1 MKSYFVKASEAGWP
15 VLDRVIGRAQGVDK
29 AVELPVF
36 CVIKVM
42 AALAAVISRT
52 NGPEARRSPRAPLPH
67 LLPPMQ
73 LDAMPF
79 LPLFLSLIRGSM
91 HVTSWLHLQVWM
103 HVMTWLWRSTYSH
116 QEIWTIFTSSSAYI
130 SRMQWIWNLHDS
142 SQQSDA
148 FAAASDNWIVEEH
161 VTMICAHLIIPGL
174 IYQSKSL
181 NKSHLVKATNQQTSE
196 KLMPWCISLV
206 KTNS

>member
-1 MKSYFVKASEAGWP
+1 MKSFYVKASEAGWPGP

-73 LDAMPF
+73 LDAVPV
-79 LPLFLSLIRGSM
+79 LPLFLSLIRGST
-91 HVTSWLHLQVWM
+91 HVSSWLHLQV
-103 HVMTWLWRSTYSH
+103 
-116 QEIWTIFTSSSAYI
+116 
-130 SRMQWIWNLHDS
+130 
-142 SQQSDA
+142 
-148 FAAASDNWIVEEH
+148 
-161 VTMICAHLIIPGL
+161 
-174 IYQSKSL
+174 
-181 NKSHLVKATNQQTSE
+181 
-196 KLMPWCISLV
+196 
-206 KTNS
+206 